1 MKNLDNLARA
11 ILQGNDKGAYTIPT
25 SGLYPYQ
32 WNWDSVLAAWGFA
45 TFDIDRAW
53 TELETL
59 FQSQWASGMVPH
71 IIFHEDDPGYFPGP
85 QVWGTG
91 QTPPT
96 SGISQPPVAAT
107 IAAKVWGMDPDAGRE
122 RIAKLFPKMLAWHRW
137 YHEVRC
143 MHGPATITHPWESG
157 RDNCP
162 DWDIGMAGVDGS
174 KVAPYERRDTGHVDP
189 EMRPKKEEYDKY
201 VAILEFGRDVGWDD
215 RKIMEEGPF
224 LMADPA
230 MTFIL
235 LRADKDLLAMAEK
248 LGEDTAEI
256 QGWIDDLTAA
266 VPSLWN
272 DDLGSYDA
280 SDIRSGAWANNIS
293 SGAFLYTYAGI
304 DNPAMDKRTLDA
316 WDAVTYGIPSADP
329 KAERFDPQRYWR
341 GPSWP
346 FMNGLI
352 AIGLQ
357 DAGRDLLA
365 ERLRRETAELI
376 RKGGFYEY
384 FDPTNGSPCG
394 GSDFT
399 WTAAVWLAWAGR
411 T

>member
-1 MKNLDNLARA
+1 MNNLDNLARA
-11 ILQGNDKGAYTIPT
+11 ILQGNDKGGYTIPT

-59 FQSQWASGMVPH
+59 FNSQWPSGMVPH
-71 IIFHEDDPGYFPGP
+71 IIFHKEDPGYFPGP
-85 QVWGTG
+85 SVWGTG

-96 SGISQPPVAAT
+96 SGISQPPIAAT
-107 IAAKVWGMDPDAGRE
+107 IASKVWNMDKAASTDRLKA
-122 RIAKLFPKMLAWHRW
+122 LFPKMLAWHRW

-162 DWDIGMAGVDGS
+162 DWDVGMAGVDGS
-174 KVAPYERRDTGHVDP
+174 NVGPYERRDLGHVDAD
-189 EMRPKKEEYDKY
+189 MRPKKEEYDKY
-201 VAILEFGRDVGWDD
+201 VAILDFGRNCGWDD
-215 RKIMEEGPF
+215 QEIMANGPF

-230 MTFIL
+230 MSFIL
-235 LRADKDLLAMAEK
+235 LRADKDLLAIAEK
-248 LGEDTAEI
+248 LGEVTAEI
-256 QGWIDDLTAA
+256 EGWISDLTAA

-272 DDLGSYDA
+272 EELGSYDA
-280 SDIRSGAWANNIS
+280 RDLRSGAWANNIS
-293 SGAFLYTYAGI
+293 SGAFLYFYAGI
-304 DNPAMDKRTLDA
+304 ENPAMDERTLDA

-346 FMNGLI
+346 FMNSLI
-352 AIGLQ
+352 AIGLK
-357 DAGRDLLA
+357 DAGRELLA
-365 ERLRRETAELI
+365 ERLRRETEELI

-384 FDPTNGSPCG
+384 FDPTNGAPCG

>member
-85 QVWGTG
+85 QVWGTD

-107 IAAKVWGMDPDAGRE
+107 IAAKVWDMDPDAGRE
-122 RIAKLFPKMLAWHRW
+122 RIAKLFPKMFAWHRW

-143 MHGPATITHPWESG
+143 MDGPATITHPWESG

-201 VAILEFGRDVGWDD
+201 VAILEFGRNVGWDD
-215 RKIMEEGPF
+215 KKIMEDGPF

-272 DDLGSYDA
+272 EELGSYDA
-280 SDIRSGAWANNIS
+280 RDIRSGEWANNIS

-357 DAGRDLLA
+357 DAGRAREGRSRRRPTRPVAPARRPLA
-365 ERLRRETAELI
+365 APAASGQWRRACT
-376 RKGGFYEY
+376 
-384 FDPTNGSPCG
+384 
-394 GSDFT
+394 
-399 WTAAVWLAWAGR
+399 
-411 T
+411 